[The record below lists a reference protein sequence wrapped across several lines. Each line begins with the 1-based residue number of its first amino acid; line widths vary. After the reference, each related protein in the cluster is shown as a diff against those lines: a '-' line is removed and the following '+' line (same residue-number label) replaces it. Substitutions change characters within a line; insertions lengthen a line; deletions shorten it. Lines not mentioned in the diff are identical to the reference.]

1 MQHSELSSRALYFR
15 LLTYVR
21 PYWKVLAASVF
32 LLALLAFTEPV
43 LPAMMKPLLDEG
55 FTNKNEAF
63 IQWIPIALV
72 ALFLFRG
79 ALVFS
84 SKYASSWVANRVI
97 TDLRMEM
104 FEHTLHLPTQ
114 FYDQHSS
121 GRLASHIAG
130 NPALVTNAATMAL
143 TVLVRDSLTIVAL
156 MAWLLWLNWQLTSI
170 TLLLFPL
177 IVLVVRY
184 FNKRLRKVSRSSQHA
199 LADITH
205 MIEEAVSNN
214 RVVKVFTAE
223 HFEKSRFQK
232 ANERHRGLAM
242 RTTVAQSAVTPL
254 VQVLSSLSVAII
266 IAIALH
272 GGTHNQISAG
282 EFVSF
287 LTSLLMLLPPIKRL
301 TDISAVIQ
309 RGLAAAEIIFGLL
322 DETKEL
328 NHQSDAHGTFKNGNI
343 EFTNIHYTY
352 DGDKKVINDF
362 NLTIPAGKTY
372 ALIGRSGSGK
382 TTITNLLAGL
392 YHFDHGDITI
402 GGKSIHQIPLKTLR
416 ANIAMV
422 SQDVRLFNDTILN
435 NVTYS
440 DSTPDEEK
448 AMHALQAAHALEFIN
463 PLPEG
468 VHTHIG
474 QNGVTLSGG
483 QRQRIA
489 IARAFYKDSPILI
502 LDEATSALDTES
514 ERHIQE
520 ALEELMHNRTNI
532 VIAHRLS
539 TIEHAD
545 QIIVMS
551 NGSITESGNHQD
563 LLNQD
568 GFYAS
573 YHKLQFNTEKQI
585 IE

>member
-121 GRLASHIAG
+121 GRIASHITE
-130 NPALVTNAATMAL
+130 NPKLITNAATIAL
-143 TVLVRDSLTIVAL
+143 TVLVRDTLTILAL
-156 MAWLLWLNWQLTSI
+156 MGWLLWLNWQLTSI

-177 IVLVVRY
+177 IVLIVRY
-184 FNKRLRKVSRSSQHA
+184 FNKRLRVISRSSQHA

-205 MIEEAVSNN
+205 MAEEAVSNN
-214 RVVKVFTAE
+214 RVVKIFTAE
-223 HFEKSRFQK
+223 AFEKKRFK
-232 ANERHRGLAM
+232 HANEKHRGLAM
-242 RTTVAQSAVTPL
+242 RTTVAQSAVTPI
-254 VQVLSSLSVAII
+254 VQLLASLSVSLI

-301 TDISAVIQ
+301 TDVTSIIQ
-309 RGLAAAEIIFGLL
+309 RGLASAEIIFGLL
-322 DETKEL
+322 DETRERQQVTAS
-328 NHQSDAHGTFKNGNI
+328 HSSSISGDITFS
-343 EFTNIHYTY
+343 NIHYAY
-352 DGDKKVINDF
+352 SEERKVINGF
-362 NLTIPAGKTY
+362 NLTVPEGKTY
-372 ALIGRSGSGK
+372 ALVGKSGSGK

-392 YHFDHGDITI
+392 YQLEEGDIQLGNT
-402 GGKSIHQIPLKTLR
+402 SIHQLPLQDLR
-416 ANIAMV
+416 SNIAMV
-422 SQDVRLFNDTILN
+422 SQEVRLFNDTILN
-435 NVTYS
+435 NVAYA
-440 DSTPDEEK
+440 DSSPNENK
-448 AMHALQAAHALEFIN
+448 ALNALRAAHALEFVT
-463 PLPEG
+463 PLSDG
-468 VHTHIG
+468 IHTQIG
-474 QNGVTLSGG
+474 QNGITLSGG

-489 IARAFYKDSPILI
+489 IARAFYNNAPILI

-520 ALEELMHNRTNI
+520 ALEELMQNRTSI

-539 TIEHAD
+539 TIEHANK
-545 QIIVMS
+545 IIVMQD
-551 NGSITESGNHQD
+551 GAIIESGTHHE
-563 LLNQD
+563 LLDKN

-573 YHKLQFNTEKQI
+573 YYQLQFNSREL
-585 IE
+585 

>member
-21 PYWKVLAASVF
+21 PYWKVLATSVF

-43 LPAMMKPLLDEG
+43 LPALMKPLLDEG
-55 FTNKNEAF
+55 FTNKNETF

-84 SKYASSWVANRVI
+84 SKYASAWVANRVI

-104 FEHTLHLPTQ
+104 FEHSMHLPTQ

-121 GRLASHIAG
+121 GRIASHITES
-130 NPALVTNAATMAL
+130 PRLITNAATIAL
-143 TVLVRDSLTIVAL
+143 TVLVRDTLTILAL
-156 MAWLLWLNWQLTSI
+156 MGWLLWLNWQLTSI

-177 IVLVVRY
+177 IVLIVRY
-184 FNKRLRKVSRSSQHA
+184 FNKRLRVISRSSQHA

-205 MIEEAVSNN
+205 MAEEAVSNN
-214 RVVKVFTAE
+214 RVVKIFTAE
-223 HFEKSRFQK
+223 AFEKKRFK
-232 ANERHRGLAM
+232 HANEKHRGLAM
-242 RTTVAQSAVTPL
+242 RTTVAQSAVTPI
-254 VQVLSSLSVAII
+254 VQLLASLSVSLI

-301 TDISAVIQ
+301 TDVTSIIQ
-309 RGLAAAEIIFGLL
+309 RGLASAEIIFGLL
-322 DETKEL
+322 DETRERQQATE
-328 NHQSDAHGTFKNGNI
+328 HQSSSVNGDI
-343 EFTNIHYTY
+343 KFSNIHYAY
-352 DGDKKVINDF
+352 SEEKKVINGF
-362 NLTIPAGKTY
+362 NLTVPEGKTY
-372 ALIGRSGSGK
+372 ALVGKSGSGK

-392 YHFDHGDITI
+392 YQLEEGDIQLGNT
-402 GGKSIHQIPLKTLR
+402 SIHQLPLQDLR
-416 ANIAMV
+416 SNIAMV
-422 SQDVRLFNDTILN
+422 SQEVRLFNDTILN
-435 NVTYS
+435 NVAYA
-440 DSTPDEEK
+440 DSSPNENK
-448 AMHALQAAHALEFIN
+448 ALNALRAAHALEFVT
-463 PLPEG
+463 PLSDG
-468 VHTHIG
+468 IHTQIG
-474 QNGVTLSGG
+474 QNGITLSGG

-489 IARAFYKDSPILI
+489 IARAFYNNAPILI

-520 ALEELMHNRTNI
+520 ALEELMQNRTSI

-545 QIIVMS
+545 KIIVMQD
-551 NGSITESGNHQD
+551 GAIIESGTHHE
-563 LLNQD
+563 LLNKN

-573 YHKLQFNTEKQI
+573 YYQLQFNSREL
-585 IE
+585 

>member
-21 PYWKVLAASVF
+21 PYWKVLATSVF

-43 LPAMMKPLLDEG
+43 LPALMKPLLDEG
-55 FTNKNEAF
+55 FTNKNETF

-84 SKYASSWVANRVI
+84 SKYASAWVANRVI

-104 FEHTLHLPTQ
+104 FEHSMHLPTQ

-121 GRLASHIAG
+121 GRIASHITES
-130 NPALVTNAATMAL
+130 PRLITNAATIAL
-143 TVLVRDSLTIVAL
+143 TVLVRDTLTILAL
-156 MAWLLWLNWQLTSI
+156 MGWLLWLNWQLTSI

-177 IVLVVRY
+177 IVLIVRY
-184 FNKRLRKVSRSSQHA
+184 FNKRLRVISRSSQHA

-205 MIEEAVSNN
+205 MAEEAVSNN
-214 RVVKVFTAE
+214 RVVKIFTAE
-223 HFEKSRFQK
+223 AFEEKRFK
-232 ANERHRGLAM
+232 HANEKHRGLAM
-242 RTTVAQSAVTPL
+242 RTTVAQSAVTPIVQL
-254 VQVLSSLSVAII
+254 VASLSVSLI

-301 TDISAVIQ
+301 TDVTSIIQ
-309 RGLAAAEIIFGLL
+309 RGLASAEIIFGLL
-322 DETKEL
+322 DEARERQQTTEPL
-328 NHQSDAHGTFKNGNI
+328 PSHISGDITFS
-343 EFTNIHYTY
+343 NIHYAY
-352 DGDKKVINDF
+352 SEEKKVINGF
-362 NLTIPAGKTY
+362 NLTIPEGKTY
-372 ALIGRSGSGK
+372 ALIGKSGSGK

-392 YHFDHGDITI
+392 YHLEQGDIYI
-402 GGKSIHQIPLKTLR
+402 GETSIHRLSLQDLR
-416 ANIAMV
+416 GSIAMV

-435 NVTYS
+435 NVAYA
-440 DSTPDEEK
+440 DSTPDENR
-448 AMHALQAAHALEFIN
+448 ALNALHAAHALEFVT
-463 PLPEG
+463 PLSEG
-468 VHTHIG
+468 IHTQIG

-489 IARAFYKDSPILI
+489 IARAFYNDAPILI

-520 ALEELMHNRTNI
+520 ALEELMHNRTSI

-545 QIIVMS
+545 KILVMQDGTII
-551 NGSITESGNHQD
+551 ESGTHHE
-563 LLNQD
+563 LLGKN

-573 YHKLQFNTEKQI
+573 YHQLQFNSI
-585 IE
+585 

>member
-121 GRLASHIAG
+121 GRIASHITE
-130 NPALVTNAATMAL
+130 NPKLITNAATIAL
-143 TVLVRDSLTIVAL
+143 TVLVRDTLTILAL
-156 MAWLLWLNWQLTSI
+156 MGWLLWLNWQLTSI

-177 IVLVVRY
+177 IVLIVRY
-184 FNKRLRKVSRSSQHA
+184 FNKRLRVISRSSQHA

-205 MIEEAVSNN
+205 MAEEAVSNN
-214 RVVKVFTAE
+214 RVVKIFTAE
-223 HFEKSRFQK
+223 AFEKKRFK
-232 ANERHRGLAM
+232 HANEKHRGLAM
-242 RTTVAQSAVTPL
+242 RTTVAQSAVTPI
-254 VQVLSSLSVAII
+254 VQLLASLSVSLI

-301 TDISAVIQ
+301 TDVTSIIQ
-309 RGLAAAEIIFGLL
+309 RGLASAEIIFGLL
-322 DETKEL
+322 DETRERQQATE
-328 NHQSDAHGTFKNGNI
+328 HQSSSVNGDI
-343 EFTNIHYTY
+343 KFSNIHYAY
-352 DGDKKVINDF
+352 SEEKKVINGF
-362 NLTIPAGKTY
+362 NLTVPEGKTY
-372 ALIGRSGSGK
+372 ALVGKSGSGK

-392 YHFDHGDITI
+392 YQLEEGDIQLGNT
-402 GGKSIHQIPLKTLR
+402 SIHQLPLQDLR
-416 ANIAMV
+416 SNIAMV
-422 SQDVRLFNDTILN
+422 SQEVRLFNDTILN
-435 NVTYS
+435 NVAYA
-440 DSTPDEEK
+440 DSSPNENK
-448 AMHALQAAHALEFIN
+448 ALNALRAAHALEFVT
-463 PLPEG
+463 PLSDG
-468 VHTHIG
+468 IHTQIG
-474 QNGVTLSGG
+474 QNGITLSGG

-489 IARAFYKDSPILI
+489 IARAFYNNAPILI

-520 ALEELMHNRTNI
+520 ALEELMQNRTSI

-539 TIEHAD
+539 TIEHANK
-545 QIIVMS
+545 IIVMQD
-551 NGSITESGNHQD
+551 GAIIESGTHHE
-563 LLNQD
+563 LLDKN

-573 YHKLQFNTEKQI
+573 YYQLQFNSREL
-585 IE
+585 